1 MGRDGRFYP
10 DNLDQQPLDVRLISI
25 DQVNTS
31 TLDEPYLASVYDGP
45 VPVNRSDSGELVS
58 DTSLFRLHL
67 ALQSTRSGVP
77 QITRG
82 TVLLDG
88 EPESLLRRIWQFVSA
103 VLVRESGF

>member
-1 MGRDGRFYP
+1 M
-10 DNLDQQPLDVRLISI
+10 NA
-25 DQVNTS
+25 S

-45 VPVNRSDSGELVS
+45 LPVNRSDSGELIS

-67 ALQSTRSGVP
+67 LVQSGLSGVP
-77 QITRG
+77 HISRG

-88 EPESLLRRIWQFVSA
+88 EPESLLQRIWQFVSA